1 VSIEKISEIL
11 QHVVDPIAHVIN
23 NKIASMTAAAG
34 LIAAGKA
41 MESAEPSRNLNDIP
55 ITEIFNFVPSIA
67 AASMYLGGAW
77 MIICISKELFKFAT
91 WLRGKYRDRKNKA

>member
-1 VSIEKISEIL
+1 MSIEKINEIL
-11 QHVVDPIAHVIN
+11 QHVVDPIAQVIN

-41 MESAEPSRNLNDIP
+41 MESVEPSRNLNDIP
-55 ITEIFNFVPSIA
+55 ITEIFSFVPSIA
-67 AASMYLGGAW
+67 AASMYLGATW

-91 WLRGKYRDRKNKA
+91 WLWGKFRARKDR